1 MAVSEPYMG
10 ALNWEYSEVQIQII
24 IQLQQALKQ
33 ENYYQ
38 IAETEKSSAASLL
51 AI

>member
-10 ALNWEYSEVQIQII
+10 ALNGNIRGVNSDHYSTPTGS
-24 IQLQQALKQ
+24 

-38 IAETEKSSAASLL
+38 IAETEKNSAASLL